1 MDDKELAFL
10 RTLDRPTIE
19 QLRREIDRL
28 DAAQKLTAPPTEDD
42 EEEQEETERRSR
54 ASRRDRRQEK
64 KEKRR
69 RRKHGKDDEE
79 EEEESGE
86 DEEEEKEAED
96 EDSEDDDEDDED
108 EDFEESDRKKKKKPG
123 RVILRV
129 LLIVFLTV
137 LVLAIGASVYMV
149 MSYGYVVYGT
159 SMAPSLV
166 EGDLVI
172 AIPKSVPVTG
182 DLVSFNNGDR
192 VLIKRA
198 IGCPGDEISVSEDG
212 RVTLNGVEL
221 NESYAL
227 FTEGDAGDVE
237 YPLTVPDH
245 CYFVMGDNRA
255 NSVDSRYSVLGMVNE
270 KDINGRIFLRAW
282 PMKRFQVF
290 DRNYMQGFLNIF
302 HK

>member
-1 MDDKELAFL
+1 MDDKEFTFMH
-10 RTLDRPTIE
+10 TLDRPTVE
-19 QLRREIDRL
+19 QLRRELDRL
-28 DAAQKLTAPPTEDD
+28 DAAQKLTTSPEEDD
-42 EEEQEETERRSR
+42 EEEEETEHR
-54 ASRRDRRQEK
+54 AGTSRRDRRQEK
-64 KEKRR
+64 KDKH
-69 RRKHGKDDEE
+69 RRKRDEDEDDEE
-79 EEEESGE
+79 EEEDESDE
-86 DEEEEKEAED
+86 DE
-96 EDSEDDDEDDED
+96 EDDED
-108 EDFEESDRKKKKKPG
+108 EDDEEDRRKKKKKPG

-129 LLIVFLTV
+129 FLILLLTV
-137 LVLAIGASVYMV
+137 LVLSIGASVFMV
-149 MSYGYVVYGT
+149 MQYGYVVYGT

-166 EGDLVI
+166 EGDLVL
-172 AIPKSVPVTG
+172 AIPKSMPVTG

-245 CYFVMGDNRA
+245 YYFVMGDNRA
-255 NSVDSRYSVLGMVNE
+255 NSVDSRYSVLGMVSEN
-270 KDINGRIFLRAW
+270 DINGKIFLRAW

-290 DRNYMQGFLNIF
+290 DKDYAQGFLNIVR
-302 HK
+302 K

>member
-1 MDDKELAFL
+1 MDDKEFSFMH
-10 RTLDRPTIE
+10 TVDRPTVE
-19 QLRREIDRL
+19 QLRRELERL
-28 DAAQKLTAPPTEDD
+28 DAAQKLTAPPEEED
-42 EEEQEETERRSR
+42 EEPEETDRPSKPTRREK
-54 ASRRDRRQEK
+54 RQEK
-64 KEKRR
+64 KAG
-69 RRKHGKDDEE
+69 RRKRKRDEEEDEDEEDESEEDEDEEDEDDDYEDEE
-79 EEEESGE
+79 EEETG
-86 DEEEEKEAED
+86 
-96 EDSEDDDEDDED
+96 
-108 EDFEESDRKKKKKPG
+108 RKKKSPL
-123 RVILRV
+123 RVILKV
-129 LLIVFLTV
+129 FLTLLLIV
-137 LVLAIGASVYMV
+137 LVLSIGASVYMV
-149 MSYGYVVYGT
+149 MQYGYVVYGT

-166 EGDLVI
+166 EGDLVL
-172 AIPKSVPVTG
+172 AIPRSVPITG

-221 NESYAL
+221 TESYAL

-282 PMKRFQVF
+282 PMKRLQVF
-290 DRNYMQGFLNIF
+290 DPNYVKGFLSIV
-302 HK
+302 KK